1 MRLRCIITAVQHRR
15 HRRGAA
21 AAETGRCGLRLRHR
35 GMRHVVVVLMV
46 SQPQKPSAR
55 AAAKQLRVLGDTD
68 APCVVTSAQ
77 RSAAALLARAAQ
89 GESPLETPRSHRAGG
104 APSSRRSPRAPA
116 FRPVDPAVPAH
127 FPTRRPRRI
136 YTATSESGA
145 APTLGAPRGER
156 SRLPPSVEV
165 AVPSSNYKNSRPERA
180 GRTKTTNLIYHRLR
194 RSSSSSTAAGGAGD
208 NIDDD

>member
-46 SQPQKPSAR
+46 SQPQNQVR
-55 AAAKQLRVLGDTD
+55 APRLSNSECWVTPTRRVLSP
-68 APCVVTSAQ
+68 ALSAC
-77 RSAAALLARAAQ
+77 RAALLARAAQ

-127 FPTRRPRRI
+127 SPTFQLDVHAGFTRPRR
-136 YTATSESGA
+136 S
-145 APTLGAPRGER
+145 PAPRQR
-156 SRLPPSVEV
+156 
-165 AVPSSNYKNSRPERA
+165 
-180 GRTKTTNLIYHRLR
+180 
-194 RSSSSSTAAGGAGD
+194 
-208 NIDDD
+208 